1 MTAKPKPRP
10 EILNPFYK
18 DATPEQ
24 VAEALLKYRSKEK
37 DKRKPPK
44 RRQ

>member
-10 EILNPFYK
+10 KTLNPFYK

-24 VAEALLKYRSKEK
+24 VCEALLKYQPK
-37 DKRKPPK
+37 DKAKRKPPQ